1 MIKQRNSYYEIVL
14 IILTLFTGVAFLQ
27 DSQTVKVFTA
37 FFILALY
44 LVKEIFLYLQNQHEE
59 DYQTKLQALK
69 NNEVKK
75 ELDDL
80 RNEINNINIAMFKR

>member
-1 MIKQRNSYYEIVL
+1 MIKHRNSYYEIILV
-14 IILTLFTGVAFLQ
+14 ILTLFSGVAFLQ

-44 LVKEIFLYLQNQHEE
+44 LVKEIFLYLENQHEE

-75 ELDDL
+75 ELEDL